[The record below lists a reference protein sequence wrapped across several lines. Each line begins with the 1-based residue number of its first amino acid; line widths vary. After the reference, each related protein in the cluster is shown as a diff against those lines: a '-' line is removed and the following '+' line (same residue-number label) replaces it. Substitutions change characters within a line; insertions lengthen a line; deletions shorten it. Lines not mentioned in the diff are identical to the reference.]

1 MHSVVDSARS
11 SGADPVPANRLDE
24 TFVAVPIPGVQAIT
38 IADQLILLDGW
49 STAVVL
55 NESGALF
62 WESFDGETPI
72 GEVVAE
78 LGAALRIDPE
88 VVRSEAMAFARH
100 VGSLGLLDGV
110 GPPDDVE
117 LPFLVEGVLS
127 GRDLGDVIADV
138 TGVDLDGNDVSL
150 ATGVDG
156 ETLLVNWSPHCGYCA
171 AIGETLAAVGP
182 HLESK
187 GIGFVFLATGTVDA
201 NRAVAERFGLSPR
214 FVVLDGG
221 VPHPL
226 PGCGTPAAFHVDVD
240 RRIVADPAYGS
251 VAVPEL
257 ASRLAGVSLD
267 SAIRAGAVEVPE
279 GTRYLLER
287 GGACAQDAG
296 ARRDVEW
303 AGTGVFRLGDFHVGI
318 RADSDETL
326 ATLDDLLLGAAVDDP
341 RAGHSFSVAL
351 PGLDGGTRSSSGG
364 LNLFYEGGQLK
375 VRSRSVARVLRA
387 LLWHLDEGT
396 LDHEVPAGTVR
407 TRATAAIIDGRAVL
421 LQPGL
426 YVLDRLQA
434 FAARRGIAFADVAFP
449 EIDLDTVELVIG
461 EPQVAHDSGVLA
473 RWDTPMGSS
482 SELPPVLPG
491 RYPLLAWG
499 VMHPADSA
507 VTRFTRAEAAAAT
520 LSFVLDTDDAPA
532 RLGQLGD
539 LFAQIDG
546 FGLWYHS
553 EAGYVDALCEALG
566 LD

>member
-1 MHSVVDSARS
+1 MVDPARS
-11 SGADPVPANRLDE
+11 SGADPVPANRLDG
-24 TFVAVPIPGVQAIT
+24 TFVAVPIPGVEAISV
-38 IADQLILLDGW
+38 ADQLVLLDGW
-49 STAVVL
+49 SAAVVL

-62 WESFDGETPI
+62 WESFDGETSI

-78 LGAALRIDPE
+78 LNAALRIDPE
-88 VVRSEAMAFARH
+88 VVRSEVMAFARH
-100 VGSLGLLDGV
+100 VGSLGLLEGV

-117 LPFLVEGVLS
+117 LPFLVEGV
-127 GRDLGDVIADV
+127 GPQRDVGDVLADV
-138 TGVDLDGNDVSL
+138 TGIDLDGNEVSL
-150 ATGVDG
+150 VTAVDG
-156 ETLLVNWSPHCGYCA
+156 EALLVNWSPHCGYCA

-182 HLESK
+182 HLRAK
-187 GIGFVFLATGTVDA
+187 GVGLVFLATGTVEA
-201 NRAVAERFGLSPR
+201 NQAVAERFGLDAR

-221 VPHPL
+221 ASHPL
-226 PGCGTPAAFHVDVD
+226 PGCGTPAAFHLDAD
-240 RRIVADPAYGS
+240 RRIVTEPAYGS

-267 SAIRAGAVEVPE
+267 SVIRAGAAEVPE

-303 AGTGVFRLGDFHVGI
+303 VGTGVYRLGDFHVGI
-318 RADSDETL
+318 RADGDETL
-326 ATLDDLLLGAAVDDP
+326 ATLDDLLPGAAVEDP

-351 PGLDGGTRSSSGG
+351 PGLDAGTRAPAGG
-364 LNLFYEGGQLK
+364 LNLLYDGGQLK

-407 TRATAAIIDGRAVL
+407 TRATAAIVDGRAVL

-426 YVLDRLQA
+426 YVLDGLQA
-434 FAARRGIAFADVAFP
+434 FAARRGIAFADVPFP
-449 EIDLDTVELVIG
+449 EVDLDTAELVIG

-491 RYPLLAWG
+491 RYPLLGWA

-507 VTRFTRAEAAAAT
+507 VTRFTPAEAAAAT
-520 LSFVLDTDDAPA
+520 LSFVLDTADAPV
-532 RLGQLGD
+532 RLRQLGD
-539 LFAQIDG
+539 LFARIDG